1 MFRIRFYYSRFIIRK
16 FVRRKHFYVG
26 KCFGKQRGLDTFQR
40 SDSKRVEKD
49 KKKPSNSY
57 FLRAERLALT
67 KKHFDWGE
75 LSLFISGDL
84 L

>member
-49 KKKPSNSY
+49 KKK
-57 FLRAERLALT
+57 T
-67 KKHFDWGE
+67 VK
-75 LSLFISGDL
+75 FIFPTSRTIGADEKAF
-84 L
+84 